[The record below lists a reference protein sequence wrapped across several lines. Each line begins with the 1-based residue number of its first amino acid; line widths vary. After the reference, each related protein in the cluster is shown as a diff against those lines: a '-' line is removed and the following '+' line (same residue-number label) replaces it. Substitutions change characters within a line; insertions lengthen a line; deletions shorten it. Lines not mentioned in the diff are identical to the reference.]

1 MNILQ
6 YNEEKVVMMETKK
19 LWIQAMREKKS
30 RKIRLNYEALLLLAG
45 VFPDIDQYY
54 ASVDKDM
61 PVNVQEALTRGGWKL
76 MDKGHMRRIL
86 DENLHQQVEICSKL
100 FHNLLNHCVSN

>member
-1 MNILQ
+1 MNVS
-6 YNEEKVVMMETKK
+6 YCYGEKVVMMETKE
-19 LWIQAMREKKS
+19 LWIQAMRERNS
-30 RKIRLNYEALLLLAG
+30 RKTRLNYEALLLLAG
-45 VFPDIDQYY
+45 IFPDIDQYY

-86 DENLHQQVEICSKL
+86 EENPHQQVEISSKL
-100 FHNLLNHCVSN
+100 FHNLLNHCVGN